1 MVERQRAV
9 PTEEGERFLLRL
21 PKGMRDRIKLL
32 AAQSKH
38 SMNTQCVFMLQ
49 SFLDDLDREEYES
62 SSEVWESTLLAG
74 NQSKLVTNAY
84 SSKDLK
90 EIKGSVSQALVFLR
104 SYVKKMEL
112 WSSALET
119 QRLTMQLALW
129 KQGEVSAEG
138 VVERADLDRVV
149 REGKEVAEDLREA
162 CRLLTLLH
170 PLDPA
175 HIRTWV
181 INEEGMLPE
190 QSSSLNETHRIDR
203 ELQKNFVE
211 IAYALFDVHMLAK
224 KEQTSMYEKGRSFGF

>member
-9 PTEEGERFLLRL
+9 PTDEGVRFLLRL
-21 PKGMRDRIKLL
+21 PKEMRDRIKLL

-49 SFLDDLDREEYES
+49 SFLDDVDREEYES
-62 SSEVWESTLLAG
+62 SSEFWERGLLPG

-84 SSKDLK
+84 SSEELK
-90 EIKGSVSQALVFLR
+90 EIKGRVSQALVFLR

-129 KQGEVSAEG
+129 KQGEVSVQG
-138 VVERADLDRVV
+138 VVEPADLDRVV
-149 REGKEVAEDLREA
+149 REAKEVAEDLREA

-175 HIRTWV
+175 HIKTWV
-181 INEEGMLPE
+181 IHEQSMLPE
-190 QSSSLNETHRIDR
+190 QSSSLNETQRIDR
-203 ELQKNFVE
+203 ELQKNFDK
-211 IAYALFDVHMLAK
+211 IAYALFEVHMLAK
-224 KEQTSMYEKGRSFGF
+224 KEQTNLYEKGRSLGF